1 MDFKIGDKVIYPNH
15 GLGVIED
22 IKDTP
27 ISGERHKFYYL
38 RINSNET
45 KVLVPTNKTEEVGL
59 RRVIAKSQVKKLF
72 KNLRNGKLKSDRDW
86 KGRFQ
91 ENSDR
96 MRSGELFEVADVYK
110 CLSILSKHKELS
122 DREKRMMEKA
132 RYLIV
137 SEVAEAEKVSES
149 RVETRLNRAISA
161 FLKNN

>member
-1 MDFKIGDKVIYPNH
+1 MDFKIGDKVVYPNH

-22 IKDTP
+22 IKSTP
-27 ISGERHKFYYL
+27 ISGEEQRFYFL

-45 KVLVPTNKTEEVGL
+45 KVLVPLGKTEEVGL
-59 RRVIAKSQVKKLF
+59 RKVIPRSQVKKLF
-72 KNLRNGKLKSDRDW
+72 RSLRTGSVKSDRDW

-110 CLSILSKHKELS
+110 CLSILSQNKELS

-149 RVETRLNRAISA
+149 KVETRLNRAITA
-161 FLKNN
+161 FLKKN